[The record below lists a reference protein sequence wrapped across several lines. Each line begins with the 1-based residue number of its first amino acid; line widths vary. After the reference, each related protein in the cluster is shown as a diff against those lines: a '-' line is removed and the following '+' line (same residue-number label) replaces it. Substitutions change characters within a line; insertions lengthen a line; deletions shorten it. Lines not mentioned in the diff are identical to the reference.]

1 MLNTQPS
8 SVPPAPGR
16 AGIKP
21 PSAVSAARVSEALPR
36 RRRGGQPSNRNA
48 LKHGL
53 YAAEKA
59 PLFTRIS
66 SSMEHSRKLVDKSPG
81 ALGEAIWNF
90 QDITGMLMKILKVTR
105 DPRSFLRWSKLLI
118 KIIKSKAR
126 YRRALYKK
134 TLPLRNLY
142 FASNAAL
149 GIIRLNIDDI
159 GISRDADS
167 FREKLEESDFNSP
180 SFQEPF
186 LTLLYDPPYPFITP
200 RQWRVL
206 EPLLPPPQAGGASLA
221 DRRSPQ
227 QKSFDA
233 SFCVE
238 SPVAAI
244 PSRRRGR
251 PSADPRELL
260 DAAFWKLAH
269 HARWQDL
276 PDYYPPMLTCRRY
289 YRRLFLSGRLVT
301 LYSALYQDLLTRGK
315 ADLPAFVEQG
325 CFSITGNQVTLR
337 SDLDE
342 NWRMRTALLFL
353 QLGYQA
359 VRRVTRECKLA
370 RRQGSTSCRILLSSP
385 IFNPSLVKDPGS

>member
-16 AGIKP
+16 AGINP
-21 PSAVSAARVSEALPR
+21 PSAVSAARVAEALPR

-59 PLFTRIS
+59 PRLTGIS
-66 SSMEHSRKLVDKSPG
+66 CSREHSRKIMDKSPA
-81 ALGEAIWNF
+81 ALREAILGI
-90 QDITGMLMKILKVTR
+90 QDEISMVVKILEGTR
-105 DPRSFLRWSKLLI
+105 DSRSFLRWFKLLI
-118 KIIKSKAR
+118 KMRRSTAR
-126 YRRALYKK
+126 HKRALFKQM
-134 TLPLRNLY
+134 LPLRNLY
-142 FASNAAL
+142 FVSNAAL

-167 FREKLEESDFNSP
+167 FREKNEKSDFNSP

-186 LTLLYDPPYPFITP
+186 LTLLFDPPYPFITP

-206 EPLLPPPQAGGASLA
+206 EPLLPPPLAGDASLA
-221 DRRSPQ
+221 ARRSPQ

-233 SFCVE
+233 CFCVE
-238 SPVAAI
+238 SPVATI

-276 PDYYPPMLTCRRY
+276 PDYYPPLLTCRRY

-301 LYSALYQDLLTRGK
+301 LYSALYRDLLARGK
-315 ADLPAFVEQG
+315 ADLPTLVEQG

-337 SDLDE
+337 SDLNE

-370 RRQGSTSCRILLSSP
+370 RRLGSTSCRILLSSP
-385 IFNPSLVKDPGS
+385 IFNPSLVKDPAS